1 RAHRGRDA
9 RVVAVQ
15 YDDVPGA
22 EIVAVVSP
30 GRIVG
35 GGSEVAEVSDG
46 GGARVVVVVAERGVG
61 AGLVAPPG
69 GGVTIRIVRRRPA
82 RVFQQHRL
90 EFFQQTQGV
99 TTVRRRSF
107 GEQLGAAAPGRL
119 GKPNRFHVALAIS
132 LAPSELE

>member
-1 RAHRGRDA
+1 PHREHARLAGRGQVRIEPLLLRRAHRGRDA

-61 AGLVAPPG
+61 AGLVAHPG
-69 GGVTIRIVRRRPA
+69 GGVTIRIVRRRP
-82 RVFQQHRL
+82 V
-90 EFFQQTQGV
+90 
-99 TTVRRRSF
+99 
-107 GEQLGAAAPGRL
+107 
-119 GKPNRFHVALAIS
+119 
-132 LAPSELE
+132 